1 MVLKLPAGQTGDG
14 ARFKSRLPLQP
25 LNGLLDFPAADAPG
39 ADEQASRGAVHERPD
54 GLQVWTEDALG
65 AVVGVADVVAD
76 RSRLPAD
83 FTCPG
88 HGGSP

>member
-1 MVLKLPAGQTGDG
+1 MPGASINCAGIFNATSGLDLLTG
-14 ARFKSRLPLQP
+14 F
-25 LNGLLDFPAADAPG
+25 LDFPAADAPG
-39 ADEQASRGAVHERPD
+39 ADEQAPRGAVHERPD
-54 GLQVWTEDALG
+54 GLQVRTEDALG

-83 FTCPG
+83 LTCPG

>member
-1 MVLKLPAGQTGDG
+1 VSQQSNLRRRQAVHSLRAVT
-14 ARFKSRLPLQP
+14 SY
-25 LNGLLDFPAADAPG
+25 GLLDFPAADAPG
-39 ADEQASRGAVHERPD
+39 ADEQASRGTVHERPD
-54 GLQVWTEDALG
+54 GLQVRTEDALG

-83 FTCPG
+83 LTCPG